1 MKMLHKVLTLGNGGF
16 MFHWLTSDMAHYG
29 DFNSETQLSA
39 ANINSARIWQIDDV
53 D

>member
-1 MKMLHKVLTLGNGGF
+1 

-29 DFNSETQLSA
+29 VFLIQKPDYAHISA
-39 ANINSARIWQIDDV
+39 ANINSARIWQIRDV